1 LDVFSNKLAIG
12 FRSAFLSPVKGGRH
26 IETRGFPVS
35 FLVLAIAVSAALFGP
50 AAAASADTFTVDSVG
65 DAPKAPAGAI
75 CEAAAGECTLR
86 AAIEAAD
93 QNPDFDTVAFDSA
106 EFPGDVSGT
115 IEPNSALPAIT
126 APMTIDGQCP
136 PRQFGE
142 FPYGTCV
149 GLNAAGLAHGFL
161 VEADEV
167 TIRGIAVT
175 GATFGIDVVNSADEF
190 AARNDVLGANLAE
203 ESGPNGTGILL
214 GPGVDEAQIGTYA
227 DNGTSG
233 HDQFVGNTEVGLDLE
248 GASHALIRN
257 NDFGATPAPN
267 GTDIEISGVSTGGR
281 KVEATDNEIGAKK
294 SSFGEHSSG
303 CSEGCNVISG
313 AVDDGIDLA
322 GEGADQLPASG
333 STIIRGNV
341 IGAEADGE
349 TAEAN
354 GRTGVAV
361 GSAGGFYSE
370 VTIGGPLA
378 ASEGNEFVGGSWS
391 VTAGPEE
398 RGLVI
403 EGNFVGRATGEHGVL
418 LEAPSEGAFSLDTL
432 NQAGDDT
439 LPEVVGNELF
449 MNGGVGVLDVD
460 MGARITENR
469 IDGADTAVLVEG
481 ERMWWGAYI
490 EDNEIGFPGE
500 YGVVLDNWSNLVTG
514 NLIFGAT
521 KAGILVESPGWTGG
535 TDDIIGGPPG
545 EIPREEW
552 SEENWWRWEK
562 EALEN
567 EEEENEIDDS
577 GGPAIEVVG
586 EHTAFVDALRNY
598 GHGNAGPF
606 VDLGGDGPGNQPDG
620 PNKGI
625 QAPTI
630 VSATQ
635 AEVSGVDALPGGTS
649 VMVFLKATSSP
660 GEIEELLGSA
670 HAEEDGHWYLE
681 LPEGLPVGTPIAVD
695 QFNGERGSSEMAF
708 ATLAPGPKVAPPV
721 VEAEKT
727 SESELADAA
736 PGDTQTGP
744 RTHSPRATTTSPS
757 TTSPSPVVKPSTPPS
772 ARILARPPG
781 SSSHARAAFKF
792 TASTAGARFECELD
806 GAKWARCGSSKTYGR
821 LKVGRH
827 TFRVRALQ
835 DGLSGPVT
843 KYQFTIKG

>member
-1 LDVFSNKLAIG
+1 LDAISSLLAIG
-12 FRSAFLSPVKGGRH
+12 FRSAFLPPVKGGRR
-26 IETRGFPVS
+26 IESGRFS
-35 FLVLAIAVSAALFGP
+35 AAFLVLAVAMFAALVGP
-50 AAAASADTFTVDSVG
+50 AAASADTFTVDSVG
-65 DAPKAPAGAI
+65 DAPKTAVEPI
-75 CEAAAGECTLR
+75 CETAAGECTLR

-93 QNPDFDTVAFDSA
+93 QDPDFDTVAFAGA
-106 EFPGDVSGT
+106 EFSGDLTGT
-115 IEPNSALPAIT
+115 IEPRSALPAIT
-126 APMTIDGQCP
+126 APMTVDGQCP
-136 PRQFGE
+136 PRQFDE

-149 GLNAAGLAHGFL
+149 GLNAIGLPHGFL

-175 GATFGIDVVNSADEF
+175 GATIGIDVANSADEF

-214 GPGVDEAQIGTYA
+214 GPGVDDAQIGTYA

-233 HDQFVGNTEVGLDLE
+233 NDQFVGNTEVGLDLE
-248 GASHALIRN
+248 GASRALIRN
-257 NDFGATPAPN
+257 NDFGDTPAPN
-267 GTDIEISGVSTGGR
+267 GTDIEISDVSTGGR
-281 KVEATDNEIGAKK
+281 VVKAVDNQIGAKK
-294 SSFGEHSSG
+294 STFDEFSAG
-303 CSEGCNVISG
+303 CGLGGCNVISG
-313 AVDDGIDLA
+313 AVSDGIDLA
-322 GEGADQLPASG
+322 GDGAGELPATG
-333 STIIRGNV
+333 PTLIYGNV
-341 IGAEADGE
+341 IGATSSGKAAEPDG
-349 TAEAN
+349 
-354 GRTGVAV
+354 GVGVEV
-361 GSAGGFYSE
+361 GSAGE
-370 VTIGGPLA
+370 VTIGGPNS
-378 ASEGNEFVGGSWS
+378 ASEGNEFAGGRWA

-398 RGLVI
+398 HALVI
-403 EGNFVGRATGEHGVL
+403 EGNSVGLTTQEDADRVDP
-418 LEAPSEGAFSLDTL
+418 PSEGAFSVETL
-432 NQAGDDT
+432 NRAEENT
-439 LPEVVGNELF
+439 LPEIVGNRLW
-449 MNGGVGVLDVD
+449 MSGGTGVLDTD
-460 MGARITENR
+460 MGAWVAENQ
-469 IDGADTAVLVEG
+469 ILEADTAIRVDG
-481 ERMWWGAYI
+481 ERMWSGAYV
-490 EDNEIGFPGE
+490 EDNLIESARE
-500 YGVVLDNWSNLVTG
+500 YGVVLDNWSNEVTG
-514 NLIFGAT
+514 NRIFSAT

-535 TDDIIGGPPG
+535 TDDVIGGSPG
-545 EIPREEW
+545 EVIDGGW
-552 SEENWWRWEK
+552 SEEHWRRYEL
-562 EALEN
+562 EAVEH
-567 EEEENEIDDS
+567 EEAENEISYS

-586 EHTAFVDALRNY
+586 ERTAFVDVLRN
-598 GHGNAGPF
+598 HGKGNGGPF

-660 GEIEELLGSA
+660 GEIEEFLGSA

-744 RTHSPRATTTSPS
+744 RTHTPRSTTTSPS
-757 TTSPSPVVKPSTPPS
+757 TPSASPVVKPSTPPS

-781 SSSHARAAFKF
+781 SSSHTRAAFKF
-792 TASTAGARFECELD
+792 TASTAGARFECEID
-806 GAKWARCGSSKTYGR
+806 DAKWARCGSSKTYGR

-835 DGLSGPVT
+835 DGLTGPVT
-843 KYQFTIKG
+843 KYQFTVKS